1 MRAAG
6 TLEIA
11 ASRSSTWD
19 ALTDPLVLAA
29 CVPGGASLA
38 IEPVGPGELA
48 LRGRIGQG
56 LFSLP
61 AEGRLQLSDLS
72 RPAAAAATLRGSVAG
87 TALEASAR
95 VTLEETAPDRTLLR
109 WAADAS
115 IAGPLAGMAGPYLDR
130 EGPGLVERTLG
141 CLRAR
146 LETEPAPGTA
156 A

>member
-1 MRAAG
+1 MRAEG

-11 ASRSSTWD
+11 ASRGSTWD
-19 ALTDPLVLAA
+19 ALTDPAVLAG
-29 CVPGGASLA
+29 CVPGAGSVTV
-38 IEPVGPGELA
+38 EPVGPTELA

-61 AEGRLQLSDLS
+61 AEGRVELSDLV
-72 RPAAAAATLRGSVAG
+72 RPGAAAATLRGSVAG
-87 TALEASAR
+87 TALEANAR

-115 IAGPLAGMAGPYLDR
+115 IAGPLAGMAAPFLDR
-130 EGPGLVERTLG
+130 EGPGLVERTLD
-141 CLRAR
+141 CLRTR
-146 LETEPAPGTA
+146 VELTGGRDA